1 MSSSGCSTKR
11 PSSAALAP
19 TKLRLVVTG
28 AKGFVGSILSLRA
41 VERGHSVL
49 ALDNESRGLNPI
61 GAKIGDSYQ
70 KFDCMQ
76 GIAEAVKT
84 RGWDRIDAVVHLAAA
99 TGSLE
104 RPLDELLE
112 FNVGMTQH
120 VYTDALALGAKTFL
134 WPTTSLA
141 LGVPDSPYVE
151 SKEQALRWLLQ
162 VDKQARISQPVRFF
176 NMTGAY
182 KGLTERRLNEVHIL
196 PVMLQKYQ
204 AREQFVVNG
213 GDYATV
219 DGSPSR
225 DFTNIVDAVDTLLD
239 IAENRARGKVDQPR
253 AKDEAVWL
261 GTGQSTT
268 VLELIKMFDQWV
280 GALDYKIGPRRAFD
294 CGSLIVEP
302 TQASQFKAM
311 RGGLVPVRI
320 SVRDEL
326 MALMEDPAAVAAEEP
341 VTETVL
347 NRVVETD

>member
-1 MSSSGCSTKR
+1 MSSSGCTSKR
-11 PSSAALAP
+11 PSLLGTQSP
-19 TKLRLVVTG
+19 KMRVVITG

-61 GAKIGDSYQ
+61 GAKIGDAYQ

-76 GIAEAVKT
+76 GIAEAVKA
-84 RGWDRIDAVVHLAAA
+84 RGWNHVDAVVHLAAA

-120 VYTDALALGAKTFL
+120 VYTDALSLGAQTFL

-196 PVMLQKYQ
+196 PVMLQAYQ
-204 AREQFVVNG
+204 SRTQFVVNG

-239 IAENRARGKVDQPR
+239 IAENRHRGRCDQPR

-261 GTGQSTT
+261 GTGHSVT

-294 CGSLIVEP
+294 CGSLIVDP
-302 TQASQFKAM
+302 AQAAQFKAM

-326 MALMEDPAAVAAEEP
+326 AALMEDPAAVAAEEP
-341 VTETVL
+341 ATETVL